1 MVGFTKSSQLLTV
14 KFLCSG
20 SGPDA
25 TLDNNPGT
33 ILREVCNNKARQG
46 PPLLC
51 VWNVCP
57 QGSPQLFLDYYKTF
71 ICRWTTT
78 VRGWTI
84 VWPSTTTSF
93 SSFSWCM
100 DSSIAFMSPLQA
112 WNIFF
117 RYLFPHICMYIYL
130 NILIIVFPLMLPSFL
145 NHFCRDIWSKCCS
158 FGEMLEQVK
167 DTASST
173 FYSSSSSPPCFLSP
187 SAPSL
192 VITYTWF

>member
-1 MVGFTKSSQLLTV
+1 MRTIQGAVSVVMFTLCGRHCMGLKNCSQLLTV
-14 KFLCSG
+14 QFVFCG
-20 SGPDA
+20 SGLDA
-25 TLDNNPGT
+25 TQDNILGA

-57 QGSPQLFLDYYKTF
+57 QGRPQLFLDYYKTF
-71 ICRWTTT
+71 FCRWTTT

-100 DSSIAFMSPLQA
+100 DSSIAFMSPLQV

-117 RYLFPHICMYIYL
+117 RYLFPYL
-130 NILIIVFPLMLPSFL
+130 CTLISQYSCYCILINAPEFSQPL
-145 NHFCRDIWSKCCS
+145 
-158 FGEMLEQVK
+158 
-167 DTASST
+167 
-173 FYSSSSSPPCFLSP
+173 
-187 SAPSL
+187 
-192 VITYTWF
+192 